1 MALLVHLRVL
11 TVRRLGVAAAVSTGA
26 DMYVAVW
33 GRILSHALRQAW
45 TLRAILR
52 RRVVVGGRRLV
63 PDGWQLRVGRALS
76 WDTDC
81 LSHLSVNRGFAGRTA
96 LMLTLLCISS
106 VALVVSLALSLLL
119 LLLRLPFFADLFELY
134 IVVKSA

>member
-63 PDGWQLRVGRALS
+63 PDGWQLRVGRPLS
-76 WDTDC
+76 WDTDS
-81 LSHLSVNRGFAGRTA
+81 LSRKQGLRRGDRPHADAAVHQLGGARRQPCVEPPPPSSSPSI
-96 LMLTLLCISS
+96 LCG
-106 VALVVSLALSLLL
+106 SL
-119 LLLRLPFFADLFELY
+119 
-134 IVVKSA
+134 